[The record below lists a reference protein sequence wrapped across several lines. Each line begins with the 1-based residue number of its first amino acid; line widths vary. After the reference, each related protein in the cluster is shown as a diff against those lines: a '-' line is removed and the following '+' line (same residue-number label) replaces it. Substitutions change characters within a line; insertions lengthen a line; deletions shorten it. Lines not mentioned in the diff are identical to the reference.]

1 MHDVIVVGGS
11 YAGMAAA
18 LQLVRARRSVL
29 VIDADER
36 RNRFTEHAY
45 GFLGQDGVP
54 PDEIWRQA
62 QQQLEAY
69 PNLGWHHGTVQEFSG
84 EIGAFCVRTDKGE
97 AFTAH
102 RILLATGVRD
112 ELPDI
117 PGLAERWGK
126 SVLHCPYCHGYEL
139 NNGPIAVIAFNPVS
153 LHQAEIM
160 PEWGATTFFT
170 NGSSSLEDEQRAHL
184 LRRGVTLN
192 DTEISRIEGTADIV
206 LEDGRKLEFPAI
218 FVVSNTYPSNSL
230 AQSAGCALED
240 HSMGQQLVTSEF
252 KETTVRGVFA
262 CGDVARVPH
271 SVSFA
276 VGDGVWAGMQVHRS
290 LIDPQMSSV

>member
-18 LQLVRARRSVL
+18 LQLLRARRSVL
-29 VIDADER
+29 VIDAGER
-36 RNRFTEHAY
+36 RNRFSEHAY
-45 GFLGQDGVP
+45 GFLGQDGAK
-54 PDEIWRQA
+54 PDDIWAQA
-62 QQQLEAY
+62 RQQLDAY
-69 PNLGWHHGTVQEFSG
+69 PDLTWYEGQVQEILG
-84 EIGAFCVRTDKGE
+84 EIGAFRVSTDKGTD
-97 AFTAH
+97 FTAH

-117 PGLAERWGK
+117 PGLAERWGT

-139 NNGPIAVIAFNPVS
+139 NKEPIAVIAFNPVS

-160 PEWGATTFFT
+160 PEWGPTTFFT
-170 NGSSSLEDEQRAHL
+170 NGTVPLEDEQCEHL
-184 LRRGVTLN
+184 LRSGVTFE
-192 DTEISRIEGTADIV
+192 DIQISRIEGAADVV
-206 LEDGRKLEFPAI
+206 LEDGRILSFSAI
-218 FVVSNTYPSNSL
+218 FVVSNTYPSSGL
-230 AQSAGCALED
+230 AQAAGCALED
-240 HSMGQQLVTSEF
+240 HPMGQQIVTSEF

-276 VGDGVWAGMQVHRS
+276 VGDGAWAGMQVHRS
-290 LIDPQMSSV
+290 LLDPEL

>member
-18 LQLVRARRSVL
+18 LQLLRAHRSVL
-29 VIDADER
+29 VIDAGER
-36 RNRFTEHAY
+36 RNRFAEHAY
-45 GFLGQDGVP
+45 GFLGQDGMR
-54 PDEIWRQA
+54 PDDIWKQA
-62 QQQLEAY
+62 RDQLDAY
-69 PNLGWHHGTVQEFSG
+69 PGLTWYTGTVQEISG
-84 EIGAFCVRTDKGE
+84 EIGMFRVCTDMG
-97 AFTAH
+97 ADSTAH

-117 PGLAERWGK
+117 PGLLERWGK

-139 NNGPIAVIAFNPVS
+139 SDGPIAVIAFNPVS

-160 PEWGATTFFT
+160 PEWGPTTFFT
-170 NGSSSLEDEQRAHL
+170 NGASSLEEEQRAHL
-184 LRRGVTLN
+184 LRRGATLE
-192 DTEISRIEGTADIV
+192 DVGISRIEGTADIV
-206 LEDGRKLEFPAI
+206 LEDGRTLPFSAI
-218 FVVSNTYPSNSL
+218 FVVSNTYPSSML
-230 AQSAGCALED
+230 AQTAGCALED
-240 HSMGQQLVTSEF
+240 HPMGQQLVTSEF

-276 VGDGVWAGMQVHRS
+276 VGDGVWAGMHVHRS
-290 LIDPQMSSV
+290 LIDPDM

>member
-18 LQLVRARRSVL
+18 LQLLRARRSVL
-29 VIDADER
+29 VIDVGER
-36 RNRFTEHAY
+36 RNRFAEHAY
-45 GFLGQDGVP
+45 GFLGQDGVR
-54 PDEIWRQA
+54 PDDIWKQA
-62 QQQLEAY
+62 RDQLDAY
-69 PNLGWHHGTVQEFSG
+69 PGLTWYTGTVQEISG
-84 EIGAFCVRTDKGE
+84 EIGMFRVCTDMG
-97 AFTAH
+97 ADFTSH
-102 RILLATGVRD
+102 RVLFATGVRD

-126 SVLHCPYCHGYEL
+126 SVLHCPYCDGNEL

-160 PEWGATTFFT
+160 PEWGPTTFFT
-170 NGSSSLEDEQRAHL
+170 NGVSSLEEEQRAHL
-184 LRRGVTLN
+184 LRRGVTLE
-192 DTEISRIEGTADIV
+192 DTGISRIDGTADIV
-206 LEDGRKLEFPAI
+206 LEDGRELEFSAV
-218 FVVSNTYPSNSL
+218 FVVSNTYPSNPL

-240 HSMGQQLVTSEF
+240 HPMGQQLVTSEF
-252 KETTVRGVFA
+252 KETTVRGIFA

-271 SVSFA
+271 SISFA

-290 LIDPQMSSV
+290 LIDPSL